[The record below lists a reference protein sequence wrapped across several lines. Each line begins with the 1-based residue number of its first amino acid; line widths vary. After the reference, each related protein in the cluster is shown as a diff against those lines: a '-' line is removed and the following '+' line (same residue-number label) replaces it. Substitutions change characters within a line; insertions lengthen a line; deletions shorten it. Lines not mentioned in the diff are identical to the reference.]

1 MLQRLLAAMPLA
13 VVLLLANAAPS
24 AAVRVRSQGTL
35 DECVVTWGSFC
46 PVESFG
52 LSLLGTAALAAL
64 GLAVWFVLAKLRDGA
79 GRSGLGGLAAV
90 LGLAA
95 RYPLHTFAVI
105 VLGIAAL
112 FGV

>member
-24 AAVRVRSQGTL
+24 VSRSRGTF
-35 DECVVTWGSFC
+35 DKCVVTWGSFC
-46 PVESFG
+46 PVESIG
-52 LSLLGTAALAAL
+52 LSLLGGAAL
-64 GLAVWFVLAKLRDGA
+64 GILGAAIWFAFAMLSEGA
-79 GRSGLGGLAAV
+79 ARSGHGWLATLLA
-90 LGLAA
+90 LAA

-105 VLGIAAL
+105 FLGIAAL

>member
-24 AAVRVRSQGTL
+24 VSRSRGTF
-35 DECVVTWGSFC
+35 DKCVVTWGSFC

-52 LSLLGTAALAAL
+52 LSLLATVALAIL
-64 GLAVWFVLAKLRDGA
+64 GFAVWFVLAKLRDGA